1 MRIIKD
7 VKQDEVWNHWKT
19 VEGFTTDD
27 FRSDIRNPIPSD
39 TKWFLA
45 MIEQVDFQY
54 LYIIS
59 SDDWKEI
66 SEGTFLVEKVTK
78 NLDSNSANENTI
90 RISNDIKSKE
100 NFLRS
105 GKLFDTKLI
114 LVSDN
119 AESLFTIIEGNRRS
133 VALLSVGKLVG
144 REVYLGMSNSMKS
157 YVWARYSHE

>member
-1 MRIIKD
+1 MKIIKN
-7 VKQDEVWNHWKT
+7 VSPGEVWNHWKT

-45 MIEQVDFQY
+45 MIEQVDIQY

-59 SDDWKEI
+59 SGDWSDI
-66 SEGTFLVEKVTK
+66 SKGTFLVKEVAN
-78 NLDSNSANENTI
+78 NLSNNSSNEHTI

-119 AESLFTIIEGNRRS
+119 AESFLTIIEGNRRS
-133 VALLSVGKLVG
+133 VALLSVGKLIG
-144 REVYLGMSNSMKS
+144 REVYLGRSNSMKS